1 MVDFAIEGLKYVW
14 PWVVTAVVFV
24 WSFVTSRFAWWVS
37 GCIAN
42 IFLRKSLF
50 KRIVVAVVLWL
61 VIIGFRLY
69 VFFRLLFK
77 GVMPWTQA
85 HAWNTFLKLVECF
98 VEGKMDTGFMA
109 FVTFSL
115 HAYKEGEL
123 EDKDIDMSDVGP
135 DKKCGRIIS
144 PTAIR
149 FLKILYQTN
158 ASDQKYLSSLLALV
172 SKKDNNKIIG
182 KVVNK
187 VMDELRAVDL
197 NEAKKNYIKIGR
209 LLCDKIVVFATE
221 KKDSEIAYRAVR
233 LHHLLS
239 DFEWYYECKPKVAV
253 KMVDEIATALN
264 SVCGSIYVYCK
275 LNGMKN
281 NETEKQPLIAVTTVS
296 PCGNGEDKSVV
307 ESGDTN
313 SHGGRQNANTLRTD
327 SGVVAPDV

>member
-1 MVDFAIEGLKYVW
+1 MVDFAIEGIKYAW
-14 PWVVTAVVFV
+14 PWGVTAVVFV

-42 IFLRKSLF
+42 VFLKKSFLM
-50 KRIVVAVVLWL
+50 RIVVAVVLWL

-123 EDKDIDMSDVGP
+123 EDKDIDMSDVGS
-135 DKKCGRIIS
+135 DKKCGRVIS
-144 PTAIR
+144 PTAIC

-172 SKKDNNKIIG
+172 SKKDDNKIRG

-187 VMDELRAVDL
+187 VMEELRALDL

-209 LLCDKIVVFATE
+209 LLCDKIVVFAE
-221 KKDSEIAYRAVR
+221 KNKNSEIACRAVR
-233 LHHLLS
+233 LHHFLA
-239 DFEWYYECKPKVAV
+239 DFEWYYKCKPRVAV
-253 KMVDEIATALN
+253 KMVDEIAMALN

-275 LNGMKN
+275 LNETKK
-281 NETEKQPLIAVTTVS
+281 NETGIQPLIAVTPVS
-296 PCGNGEDKSVV
+296 ACENGKDKSEV
-307 ESGDTN
+307 EGGDAN
-313 SHGGRQNANTLRTD
+313 S
-327 SGVVAPDV
+327 